1 MVYVTHDQVEAMTLG
16 QRIVV
21 LKDGI
26 VQQVDTPL
34 GAYQHPANR
43 FVAGFIG
50 SPAMNF
56 LDGKMSGAEL
66 IVNGLRFSPPAN
78 VSGSQSPAW
87 SSVCGGTDSHRSS
100 QGRMRGSEVVV
111 DVVEPLG
118 NEILVY
124 AKLHDARLVIR
135 GAPTST
141 IKPDDRL
148 QVFFD
153 PLAVHYFDGDTDA
166 AL

>member
-1 MVYVTHDQVEAMTLG
+1 
-16 QRIVV
+16 
-21 LKDGI
+21 
-26 VQQVDTPL
+26 
-34 GAYQHPANR
+34 
-43 FVAGFIG
+43 
-50 SPAMNF
+50 MNF

-66 IVNGLRFSPPAN
+66 MVNGLRFSPPAN
-78 VSGSQSPAW
+78 VSGSQK
-87 SSVCGGTDSHRSS
+87 SSVVLGLRPEQIHIGPASAGCVTA
-100 QGRMRGSEVVV
+100 EVIV

-124 AKLHDARLVIR
+124 AKMHDARLVIR